1 MQNIISANS
10 KIMTMSSRDIA
21 ELIGKQHSNI
31 KISAERLAES
41 GVIGTLAPQE
51 FKHNGN
57 SYTEY
62 LLNKRDSLIL
72 VAQNCPEFT
81 AVIVDRWQELEEI
94 AAKPM
99 HLIPQTL
106 SEALRLAADLSDQK
120 AVAEAALSIAA
131 PKANALDRIATADGS
146 LCLTDSAKELQM
158 RPKDLIA
165 WMSCNQWIYK
175 RAGSANW
182 IGYQDRIQSNLLEHK
197 ANIII
202 DAEGRERVRDQVR
215 ITAKGLTRLAQ
226 IIQAEAA

>member
-1 MQNIISANS
+1 
-10 KIMTMSSRDIA
+10 MTMSSRDIA

>member
-165 WMSCNQWIYK
+165 WLSCNQWIYK
-175 RAGSANW
+175 RAGNANW